1 MLVIEKAW
9 AKVFGS
15 YQRIEGG
22 SAGEALYPLTGSPQT
37 QFYHD
42 EITDL
47 DGFWERLYASDRK
60 KMPMCCCTYSQA
72 DNQVTRRQIQEA
84 GLQDCHAY
92 SLIGA
97 KIVTNADLVEH
108 RLLKIRNPYGMKE
121 WNGDWSDKSRKWTVK
136 TREQVNCEDRE
147 DGCFFI
153 SLEDFIKFF
162 TRTTIC
168 YYVDNYE
175 DNFVVDQHEVGQ
187 WAMVK
192 FTLER
197 DNPNPLCL
205 SVDQISERFL
215 DRARDGGYLAPPIRL
230 ILTKLQ
236 SQIEQQTQEVTFR
249 QCFVNGDAIN
259 QESHLTVAL
268 IDGLKKGVYVALF
281 QVGFTELNK
290 ERKLVF
296 SVYCAQ

>member
-1 MLVIEKAW
+1 MLYGDLGPNDIKQGRCGDCYFLASLSALAEYPERIKRIFLTQTINEAGCYAVQLYINGERRTVVVDDYFPYDSATETWAFSQPSRVDNTRLSEIWVLVLEKAW

-60 KMPMCCCTYSQA
+60 KMPMCCCTYSEA

-97 KIVTNADLVEH
+97 KIVTTADLVEH

-175 DNFVVDQHEVGQ
+175 DNF
-187 WAMVK
+187 
-192 FTLER
+192 LE
-197 DNPNPLCL
+197 D
-205 SVDQISERFL
+205 
-215 DRARDGGYLAPPIRL
+215 
-230 ILTKLQ
+230 
-236 SQIEQQTQEVTFR
+236 
-249 QCFVNGDAIN
+249 
-259 QESHLTVAL
+259 
-268 IDGLKKGVYVALF
+268 
-281 QVGFTELNK
+281 
-290 ERKLVF
+290 
-296 SVYCAQ
+296 